1 MGQKHSESDKIKKI
15 WIPKV
20 WYSNADV
27 LTTDKLNKL
36 KGQIDCDYLDIV
48 RIAEVKPK
56 NFIRTLSLVEY
67 YINAYNLEAI
77 NILDDEGRGML
88 LYIKKSIQY
97 HLLDQFLF
105 TGILTQEIIICEL
118 KTEDSNLL
126 AIPCHHRSLL

>member
-56 NFIRTLSLVEY
+56 NFIRTLSFVEY